1 MSRHDTR
8 HFRFPKAER
17 EEFGQDALEELVET
31 INRTGGLR
39 PRDDDDHRCPGPETV
54 PDWGDLGKAYLWA
67 CNALGKKPKYARKEK
82 PVKKKAPNPVQ
93 ELVTQLDIV
102 EAAQSRIAELREELR
117 RS

>member
-54 PDWGDLGKAYLWA
+54 PDWGTWGRRTSGPAMRWA
-67 CNALGKKPKYARKEK
+67 R
-82 PVKKKAPNPVQ
+82 NPS
-93 ELVTQLDIV
+93 TP
-102 EAAQSRIAELREELR
+102 AR
-117 RS
+117 RSPSRRKPPTPSKSW